1 MNTRTKGVNMRNIQP
16 KFFSV
21 KEAAGLLGL
30 AEVTIRVW
38 LAQRRL
44 EHVRMGRAVRIP
56 VGEITRIIEQGTVP
70 ALAR

>member
-1 MNTRTKGVNMRNIQP
+1 MRNVQP
-16 KFFSV
+16 KFLSV

-30 AEVTIRVW
+30 AEVTVRVW

-56 VGEITRIIEQGTVP
+56 VNEINRLVEEGTVP
-70 ALAR
+70 ALAWGGR